1 MPPCGEKVTESRY
14 LQSDVSRTC
23 SLVTCL
29 TCPRVRTVH
38 CVYYNPGSGRA
49 AELAQ
54 LGGGRG
60 VRCVELSRPGLDSLC
75 RQADRCGKL
84 STTFRKTF
92 TILGK
97 APSALLFLL
106 IE

>member
-1 MPPCGEKVTESRY
+1 M
-14 LQSDVSRTC
+14 SRTC

-75 RQADRCGKL
+75 RQADRCGEL

-97 APSALLFLL
+97 APSALLFL